1 MHGLDIFQQIAP
13 TSARSRDKSI
23 NRVTRFQNRLKLFK
37 GDSEIDA
44 VMKDIDGV
52 DASKY
57 VVVGSPAER

>member
-1 MHGLDIFQQIAP
+1 
-13 TSARSRDKSI
+13 SRDKSI

-57 VVVGSPAER
+57 VVELAECLLEAAGNTLKLKDIR